1 MPSFA
6 PKKQKAKV
14 PRTGPTRA
22 IGKENAQRP
31 GQLTAR
37 DGEAAASRLRRERAR
52 IERLPHGRWRKHRL
66 QVVNHAPKLA
76 SAAEGPSAE
85 AQAELE
91 RLLERLAV

>member
-6 PKKQKAKV
+6 PKKRKPKV
-14 PRTGPTRA
+14 PRSGPARA

-31 GQLTAR
+31 SQLAAR
-37 DGEAAASRLRRERAR
+37 DGEAAASRLRREKAR

-66 QVVNHAPKLA
+66 QVVNHALKLA
-76 SAAEGPSAE
+76 SAAHGPSAE